1 MKREERYVVM
11 KHADIDSALSDSD
24 KLLLSAVLSKV
35 ERYRKEQH
43 KEPLEAVVVE
53 HDWPEYEQV
62 WKMIETRVDREENN
76 RKFETMLDNKERLGY
91 FFVVET
97 HQGKF
102 LITSNAH
109 SANRLKEYTGY
120 EYRAMFSPDC
130 GFNNSEIFTTSWSV
144 HFKHVVRVS
153 FDEIIALYDPIASIS
168 NYNIVEFIEKKL
180 TEAKQRKI
188 VA

>member
-76 RKFETMLDNKERLGY
+76 RSLKRCWTIKNVWAISLWLRLTRG
-91 FFVVET
+91 
-97 HQGKF
+97 
-102 LITSNAH
+102 
-109 SANRLKEYTGY
+109 
-120 EYRAMFSPDC
+120 
-130 GFNNSEIFTTSWSV
+130 NS
-144 HFKHVVRVS
+144 
-153 FDEIIALYDPIASIS
+153 
-168 NYNIVEFIEKKL
+168 
-180 TEAKQRKI
+180 
-188 VA
+188 

>member
-1 MKREERYVVM
+1 MKREERYAVF
-11 KHADIDSALSDSD
+11 KYADIDVALSDSD
-24 KLLLSAVLSKV
+24 KLLLSAVMNKID
-35 ERYRKEQH
+35 RYRKEQG
-43 KEPLEAVVVE
+43 KEPIKGVVVE

-109 SANRLKEYTGY
+109 SAKRLRDYNGY

-130 GFNNSEIFTTSWSV
+130 GFDNSEIFTTGWSV
-144 HFKHVVRVS
+144 HFKHVVQVS
-153 FDEIIALYDPIASIS
+153 FDEIVALYDPIASIS
-168 NYNIVEFIEKKL
+168 NYNLAEFIENKL
-180 TEAKQRKI
+180 SDAKTI
-188 VA
+188 

>member
-1 MKREERYVVM
+1 MKREDRYVVM
-11 KHADIDSALSDSD
+11 KNTDIEEFLSDSD
-24 KLLLSAVLSKV
+24 KLVLSAILCKI
-35 ERYRKEQH
+35 ERFRDGKG
-43 KEPLEAVVVE
+43 KEPIKAVVVE

-109 SANRLKEYTGY
+109 SPNRLRDYNGY

-130 GFNNSEIFTTSWSV
+130 GFDNSEIFTTGWSV
-144 HFKHVVRVS
+144 HFKHVVQVS
-153 FDEIIALYDPIASIS
+153 FDEIVELYDPNVSIS
-168 NYNIVEFIEKKL
+168 NYNIAEFIEKKL
-180 TEAKQRKI
+180 TDAKQRKI

>member
-109 SANRLKEYTGY
+109 SANRLKEYTQGTNIAPCSALIVGSTTAKSLRLAGAFTLNMWFGY
-120 EYRAMFSPDC
+120 RLMKS
-130 GFNNSEIFTTSWSV
+130 
-144 HFKHVVRVS
+144 
-153 FDEIIALYDPIASIS
+153 
-168 NYNIVEFIEKKL
+168 
-180 TEAKQRKI
+180 
-188 VA
+188 

>member
-97 HQGKF
+97 HQGTF
-102 LITSNAH
+102 LITSDAH
-109 SANRLKEYTGY
+109 STNRLTKYSGY
-120 EYRAMFSPDC
+120 KYRALFSPNC
-130 GFNNSEIFTTSWSV
+130 GFDNSEILTTSWSV
-144 HFKHVVRVS
+144 YFKHAVMVS
-153 FDEIIALYDPIASIS
+153 LDEIIALYDPNKAIS
-168 NYNIVEFIEKKL
+168 NYNIAEFIADKL
-180 TEAKQRKI
+180 RDAKTI
-188 VA
+188 